1 VRKKNDE
8 QLTMSG
14 SNKGKIIEKVSEYS
28 YNFINAFLRI
38 FFRRIL
44 QIKNNQKMT
53 QLRKS
58 LPKQKW
64 ITT

>member
-8 QLTMSG
+8 QWTMSG

-38 FFRRIL
+38 LLEGFCH
-44 QIKNNQKMT
+44 KNKKMPP
-53 QLRKS
+53 QRKS
-58 LPKQKW
+58 LP
-64 ITT
+64 